1 MEQGTEEWKLARLG
15 KVTASRVSDARAKAG
30 TATRANYIADIITER
45 LTGSPIESY
54 TNAYMEWGTANE
66 PLARAAY
73 EIKTAIWVEQV
84 AIVNHTTIPNFAA
97 SPDGL
102 VGMEGLLE
110 IKCPKTSTHLNWMLK
125 GTVPSE
131 HKNQM
136 LAQLACTGRKW
147 VDFLSFDPRLP
158 EHLQMFVVRFE
169 PDPKDID
176 DLEADVMTFLT
187 EVEIMQRKL
196 G

>member
-1 MEQGTEEWKLARLG
+1 MEQGTDEWKLARLG

-30 TATRANYIADIITER
+30 TATRSNYIADIITER
-45 LTGSPIESY
+45 LTGSPIESF

-73 EIKTAIWVEQV
+73 EIRTSIWVEQV
-84 AIVNHTTIPNFAA
+84 AIVDHPTIASFAA

-102 VGMEGLLE
+102 VWTDGLLE
-110 IKCPKTSTHLNWMLK
+110 IKCPKTSTHLNWMMK

-147 VDFLSFDPRLP
+147 VDFVSFDPRLP
-158 EHLQMFVVRFE
+158 EHLQMFVVRFQPE
-169 PDPKDID
+169 RKDIE
-176 DLEADVMTFLT
+176 DLEKDVMTFLT
-187 EVEIMQRKL
+187 EVDTMQRKL

>member
-15 KVTASRVSDARAKAG
+15 KVTASRVSAARAKKG
-30 TATRANYIADIITER
+30 TAARSDYIADIITER

-73 EIKTAIWVEQV
+73 EIKTGVWVEQI
-84 AIVNHTTIPNFAA
+84 AIVNHPTIESFAA

-102 VGMEGLLE
+102 VGDKGLIE
-110 IKCPKTSTHLNWMLK
+110 IKCPKTSTHLNWMIK
-125 GTVPSE
+125 GEPPTD

-136 LAQLACTGRKW
+136 MAQLACTGREW
-147 VDFLSFDPRLP
+147 VDFVSFDPRLP
-158 EHLQMFVVRFE
+158 EHLQLFVVRFE
-169 PDPKDID
+169 PESEDIAL
-176 DLEADVMTFLT
+176 LEEDVMFFLE
-187 EVEIMQRKL
+187 EVKIMERKL
-196 G
+196 A

>member
-15 KVTASRVSDARAKAG
+15 KVTASRVSAARAKKG
-30 TATRANYIADIITER
+30 TATRADYIADIITER

-73 EIKTAIWVEQV
+73 EIKTGIWVEQV
-84 AIVNHTTIPNFAA
+84 AIVNHPTIPNFAA

-102 VGMEGLLE
+102 VWTDGLLE
-110 IKCPKTSTHLNWMLK
+110 IKCPKTSTHLNWMMK

-136 LAQLACTGRKW
+136 LAQLACTGREW
-147 VDFLSFDPRLP
+147 VDFVSFDPRLP
-158 EHLQMFVVRFE
+158 EHLQLFVVRFQPE
-169 PDPKDID
+169 RKDIE
-176 DLEADVMTFLT
+176 DLEKDVMTFLA
-187 EVEIMQRKL
+187 EVDTMQRKL

>member
-1 MEQGTEEWKLARLG
+1 MEQGTEEWKIARLG

-30 TATRANYIADIITER
+30 TAARSNYIADIITER
-45 LTGSPIESY
+45 LTSSPIESY

-73 EIKTAIWVEQV
+73 EIKTAVWVEQI
-84 AIVNHTTIPNFAA
+84 AIVDHPTIHGFAA

-102 VGMEGLLE
+102 VGDKGLLE
-110 IKCPKTSTHLNWMLK
+110 IKCPKTSTHLNWLMK
-125 GTVPSE
+125 GVVPSE

-147 VDFLSFDPRLP
+147 VDFVSFDPRLP

-176 DLEADVMTFLT
+176 DLEADVMTFLA
-187 EVEIMQRKL
+187 EVDTMQRKL

>member
-15 KVTASRVSDARAKAG
+15 KVTASRVSAARAKKG
-30 TATRANYIADIITER
+30 TAARSDYIADIITER

-73 EIKTAIWVEQV
+73 EIKTGVWVEQI
-84 AIVNHTTIPNFAA
+84 AIVNHPTIESFAA

-102 VGMEGLLE
+102 VGDKGLIE
-110 IKCPKTSTHLNWMLK
+110 IKCPKTSTHLNWMIK
-125 GTVPSE
+125 GEPPTD

-136 LAQLACTGRKW
+136 MAQLACTGREW
-147 VDFLSFDPRLP
+147 VDFVSFDPRLP
-158 EHLQMFVVRFE
+158 EHLQLFVVRFE
-169 PDPKDID
+169 PESEDIAL
-176 DLEADVMTFLT
+176 LEEDVMIFLE
-187 EVEIMQRKL
+187 EVKIMERKL
-196 G
+196 A

>member
-15 KVTASRVSDARAKAG
+15 KVTASRVSAARAKKG
-30 TATRANYIADIITER
+30 TATRADYIADIITER
-45 LTGSPIESY
+45 LTGSPLESY

-73 EIKTAIWVEQV
+73 EIKTGIWVEQV
-84 AIVNHTTIPNFAA
+84 AIVNHPTIPNFAA

-102 VGMEGLLE
+102 VWTDGLLE
-110 IKCPKTSTHLNWMLK
+110 IKCPKTSTHLNWMMK

-147 VDFLSFDPRLP
+147 VDFVSFDPRLP
-158 EHLQMFVVRFE
+158 EHLQLFVVRFQPE
-169 PDPKDID
+169 RKDIE
-176 DLEADVMTFLT
+176 DLEKDVMTFLM
-187 EVEIMQRKL
+187 EVDTMQRKL

>member
-45 LTGSPIESY
+45 LTGLPIESF

-73 EIKTAIWVEQV
+73 EIRTSFWVEQV
-84 AIVNHTTIPNFAA
+84 AIVDHPTIASFSA

-102 VGMEGLLE
+102 VWTDGLLE
-110 IKCPKTSTHLNWMLK
+110 IKCPKTSTHLNWMMK

-147 VDFLSFDPRLP
+147 VDFVSFDPRLP
-158 EHLQMFVVRFE
+158 DHLQMFVVRFE
-169 PDPKDID
+169 PDPKDIA
-176 DLEADVMTFLT
+176 DLEKDVMTFLT
-187 EVEIMQRKL
+187 EVDTMQRKL

>member
-15 KVTASRVSDARAKAG
+15 KVTASRVSAARAKKG
-30 TATRANYIADIITER
+30 TATRADYIADIITER

-73 EIKTAIWVEQV
+73 EIKTGIWVEQV
-84 AIVNHTTIPNFAA
+84 GIVNHPTIPNFAA

-102 VGMEGLLE
+102 VWTDGLLE
-110 IKCPKTSTHLNWMLK
+110 IKCPKTSTHLSWMMK
-125 GTVPSE
+125 GEPPSE
-131 HKNQM
+131 HKHQM
-136 LAQLACTGRKW
+136 LAQLACTGREW
-147 VDFLSFDPRLP
+147 VDFVSFDPRLP
-158 EHLQMFVVRFE
+158 EHLQLFVVRFQPE
-169 PDPKDID
+169 RKDIE
-176 DLEADVMTFLT
+176 DLEQDVMTFLA
-187 EVEIMQRKL
+187 EVDTMQRKL

>member
-15 KVTASRVSDARAKAG
+15 KVTASRVSAARAKKG
-30 TATRANYIADIITER
+30 TATRADYIADIITER

-73 EIKTAIWVEQV
+73 EIKTGIWVEQV
-84 AIVNHTTIPNFAA
+84 AIVNHPTIPNFAA

-102 VGMEGLLE
+102 VWTDGLLE
-110 IKCPKTSTHLNWMLK
+110 IKCPKTSTHLGWMMK

-131 HKNQM
+131 HKNQL
-136 LAQLACTGRKW
+136 LAQLACTGREW
-147 VDFLSFDPRLP
+147 VDFVSFDPRLP
-158 EHLQMFVVRFE
+158 EHLQLFVVRFQPE
-169 PDPKDID
+169 RKDIE
-176 DLEADVMTFLT
+176 DLEKDVMTFLT
-187 EVEIMQRKL
+187 EVDTMQRKL

>member
-45 LTGSPIESY
+45 LTGSPIESF
-54 TNAYMEWGTANE
+54 TNAYMEWGTQNE

-73 EIKTAIWVEQV
+73 EIKKGVWVEQV
-84 AIVNHTTIPNFAA
+84 AIVNHPTIDSFAA

-102 VGMEGLLE
+102 VAEEGLLE
-110 IKCPKTSTHLNWMLK
+110 IKCPKTSTHLNWMMK

-131 HKNQM
+131 HKHQM

-147 VDFLSFDPRLP
+147 VDFVSFDPRLP
-158 EHLQMFVVRFE
+158 EHLQLFVVRFQ
-169 PDPKDID
+169 PDPKDIK

-187 EVEIMQRKL
+187 EVDTMQRKL
-196 G
+196 A

>member
-15 KVTASRVSDARAKAG
+15 KVTASRVSAARAKKG
-30 TATRANYIADIITER
+30 TAARADYIADIITER

-73 EIKTAIWVEQV
+73 EIKTGIWVEQV
-84 AIVNHTTIPNFAA
+84 AIVNHPTIPNFAA

-102 VGMEGLLE
+102 VWTDGLLE
-110 IKCPKTSTHLNWMLK
+110 IKCPKTSTHLGWMMK
-125 GTVPSE
+125 GEPSSD
-131 HKNQM
+131 HKHQM
-136 LAQLACTGRKW
+136 LAQLACTGREW
-147 VDFLSFDPRLP
+147 VDFVSFDPRLP
-158 EHLQMFVVRFE
+158 EHLQLFVVRFQ
-169 PDPKDID
+169 PDPKDIE
-176 DLEADVMTFLT
+176 DLEQDVMTFLM
-187 EVEIMQRKL
+187 EVDTMQRKL

>member
-15 KVTASRVSDARAKAG
+15 KVTASRVSAARAKKG
-30 TATRANYIADIITER
+30 TATRADYIADIITER

-73 EIKTAIWVEQV
+73 EIKTGIWVEQV
-84 AIVNHTTIPNFAA
+84 AIVNHPTIPNFAA

-102 VGMEGLLE
+102 VWTDGLLE
-110 IKCPKTSTHLNWMLK
+110 IKCPKTSTHLNWMMK
-125 GTVPSE
+125 GEPPSD
-131 HKNQM
+131 HKHQM
-136 LAQLACTGRKW
+136 LAQLACTGREW
-147 VDFLSFDPRLP
+147 VDFVSFDPRLP
-158 EHLQMFVVRFE
+158 EHLQLFVVRFQPE
-169 PDPKDID
+169 RKDIE
-176 DLEADVMTFLT
+176 DLEKDVMTFLE
-187 EVEIMQRKL
+187 EVDTMQRKL

>member
-45 LTGSPIESY
+45 LTGSPVESFS
-54 TNAYMEWGTANE
+54 NAYMEWGTQNE

-84 AIVNHTTIPNFAA
+84 AIVDHPTIKSFAA

-102 VGMEGLLE
+102 VWTDGLLE
-110 IKCPKTSTHLNWMLK
+110 I
-125 GTVPSE
+125 
-131 HKNQM
+131 
-136 LAQLACTGRKW
+136 
-147 VDFLSFDPRLP
+147 LS
-158 EHLQMFVVRFE
+158 
-169 PDPKDID
+169 
-176 DLEADVMTFLT
+176 
-187 EVEIMQRKL
+187 
-196 G
+196 

>member
-1 MEQGTEEWKLARLG
+1 MKQGTEEWKLARLG
-15 KVTASRVSDARAKAG
+15 KVTASRVSAARAKKG
-30 TATRANYIADIITER
+30 TATRADYIADIITER

-73 EIKTAIWVEQV
+73 EIRTSIWVEQV
-84 AIVNHTTIPNFAA
+84 AIVDHPTIASFAA

-102 VGMEGLLE
+102 VWTDGLLE
-110 IKCPKTSTHLNWMLK
+110 IKCPKTSTHLNWMMK

-136 LAQLACTGRKW
+136 LAQLACTGREW
-147 VDFLSFDPRLP
+147 VDFVSFDPRLP
-158 EHLQMFVVRFE
+158 EHLQLFVVRFQPE
-169 PDPKDID
+169 PKDIE
-176 DLEADVMTFLT
+176 DLEKDVMTFLM
-187 EVEIMQRKL
+187 EVDTMQRKL

>member
-15 KVTASRVSDARAKAG
+15 KVTASRVSAARAKKG
-30 TATRANYIADIITER
+30 TATRADYIADIITER

-73 EIKTAIWVEQV
+73 EIKTGIWVEQV
-84 AIVNHTTIPNFAA
+84 AIVNHPTIKSFAA

-102 VGMEGLLE
+102 VWTDGLLE
-110 IKCPKTSTHLNWMLK
+110 IKCPKTSTHLNWMMK
-125 GTVPSE
+125 GEPPTE
-131 HKNQM
+131 HKHQM
-136 LAQLACTGRKW
+136 LAQLACTGREW
-147 VDFLSFDPRLP
+147 VDFVSFDPRLP
-158 EHLQMFVVRFE
+158 EHLQLFIVRFQ
-169 PDPKDID
+169 PDPKDIE
-176 DLEADVMTFLT
+176 DLEKDVMTFLE
-187 EVEIMQRKL
+187 EVDTMPRKL

>member
-15 KVTASRVSDARAKAG
+15 KVTASRVSAARAKKG
-30 TATRANYIADIITER
+30 TATRADYIADIITER

-73 EIKTAIWVEQV
+73 EIKTGIWVEQV
-84 AIVNHTTIPNFAA
+84 AIVNHPTIPNFAA

-102 VGMEGLLE
+102 VWTDGLLE
-110 IKCPKTSTHLNWMLK
+110 IKCPKTSTHLNWMMK

-136 LAQLACTGRKW
+136 LAQLACTERKW
-147 VDFLSFDPRLP
+147 VDFVSFDPRLP
-158 EHLQMFVVRFE
+158 EHLQLFVARFQ
-169 PDPKDID
+169 PDPKDIK
-176 DLEADVMTFLT
+176 DLEQDVMTFLM
-187 EVEIMQRKL
+187 EVDTMQRKL

>member
-15 KVTASRVSDARAKAG
+15 KVTASRVSDARAKTG
-30 TATRANYIADIITER
+30 TAARANYIADIITER

-73 EIKTAIWVEQV
+73 EIKTGIWVEQV
-84 AIVNHTTIPNFAA
+84 AIVNHPTIKSFAA

-102 VGMEGLLE
+102 VWTDGLLE
-110 IKCPKTSTHLNWMLK
+110 IKCPKTSTHLNWMMK
-125 GTVPSE
+125 GEPPSE
-131 HKNQM
+131 HKHQM
-136 LAQLACTGRKW
+136 LAQLACTGREW
-147 VDFLSFDPRLP
+147 VDFVSFDPRLP
-158 EHLQMFVVRFE
+158 EHLQLFIVRFQPE
-169 PDPKDID
+169 RKDIE
-176 DLEADVMTFLT
+176 DLEKDVMTFLQ
-187 EVEIMQRKL
+187 EVDTMQRKL

>member
-1 MEQGTEEWKLARLG
+1 M
-15 KVTASRVSDARAKAG
+15 
-30 TATRANYIADIITER
+30 
-45 LTGSPIESY
+45 
-54 TNAYMEWGTANE
+54 M
-66 PLARAAY
+66 
-73 EIKTAIWVEQV
+73 
-84 AIVNHTTIPNFAA
+84 
-97 SPDGL
+97 
-102 VGMEGLLE
+102 
-110 IKCPKTSTHLNWMLK
+110 K

-147 VDFLSFDPRLP
+147 VDFVSFDPRLP

-169 PDPKDID
+169 PDLKDID

>member
-15 KVTASRVSDARAKAG
+15 KVTASRVSAARAKKG
-30 TATRANYIADIITER
+30 TATRADYIADIITER

-73 EIKTAIWVEQV
+73 EIKTSIWVEQV
-84 AIVNHTTIPNFAA
+84 AIVNHPTIPNFAA

-102 VGMEGLLE
+102 VWTDGLLE
-110 IKCPKTSTHLNWMLK
+110 IKCPKTSTHLNWMMK
-125 GTVPSE
+125 GEPPSD
-131 HKNQM
+131 HKHQM
-136 LAQLACTGRKW
+136 LAQLACTGREW
-147 VDFLSFDPRLP
+147 VDFVSFDPRLP
-158 EHLQMFVVRFE
+158 EHLQLFVVRFQPE
-169 PDPKDID
+169 RKDIE
-176 DLEADVMTFLT
+176 DLEKDVMTFLE
-187 EVEIMQRKL
+187 EVDTMQRKL

>member
-15 KVTASRVSDARAKAG
+15 KVTASRVSAARAKKG
-30 TATRANYIADIITER
+30 TAARADYIADIITER

-73 EIKTAIWVEQV
+73 EIRTSIWVEQV
-84 AIVNHTTIPNFAA
+84 AIVDHPTIASFSA

-102 VGMEGLLE
+102 VWTDGLLE
-110 IKCPKTSTHLNWMLK
+110 IKCPKTSTHLNWMMK

-147 VDFLSFDPRLP
+147 VDFVSFDPRLP